1 MGRRITRKQLKQDD
15 EFVSAGELVFRWI
28 VDNLRPLLAGVAALC
43 LLALAWWGAT
53 TWLGARADEASLLLS
68 RAVAQFEGDDAMASG
83 IPSGDI
89 AAAETALEEVV
100 ESYGRTDQADMARLY
115 LARIALERGEVD
127 AARATFVEL
136 AGRHPDNLIGRL
148 ATLDLIDLRLASGQG
163 AEVAAEL
170 EAMVVGHTPA
180 LPRDTALYKLGE
192 LFAAEGEPDRARPYF
207 ERLLEEFPESPYQMN
222 ARQKLSELG

>member
-28 VDNLRPLLAGVAALC
+28 VENLRPLLAGIAAVC
-43 LLALAWWGAT
+43 LLALAWWAASA
-53 TWLGARADEASLLLS
+53 WLGTRTDEASLLLS
-68 RAVAQFEGDDAMASG
+68 RAVAEFEGEEAAVSG
-83 IPSGDI
+83 IPSGDV
-89 AAAETALEEVV
+89 AAAEAAFSEIVDRF
-100 ESYGRTDQADMARLY
+100 GRSEQADMARLY
-115 LARIALERGEVD
+115 LARIALQRGEVD

-170 EAMVVGHTPA
+170 EAMVVGDAPA

-192 LFAAEGEPDRARPYF
+192 LFTAQGEPERARPYL
-207 ERLLEEFPESPYQMN
+207 ERLLDEFPESPYQMI
-222 ARQKLSELG
+222 ARQKLNELG